1 MDGKVL
7 LYDSNDVKI
16 GETYIRRA
24 RQLVKQQRAF
34 WVDESQQAIRFAPGM
49 ENLDDALAADMDES
63 KPIQDLDTLVDK
75 ELMKLAKRRVQARF
89 GFKLHCSICVIISVF
104 LVMIYLL
111 TDRGGY
117 FWPIWPMLALG
128 LGIVIH
134 WMVYKQVC
142 GGNMNDE
149 IAFEYEKL
157 KYRRSYVE
165 NERRKS

>member
-34 WVDESQQAIRFAPGM
+34 WVDESQKAIKFAPGM
-49 ENLDDALAADMDES
+49 ENLDDALAVEMDES
-63 KPIQDLDTLVDK
+63 QSIRGLDTLVDT

-89 GFKLHCSICVIISVF
+89 GFKLHIFISIIISVF

-117 FWPIWPMLALG
+117 FWPIWAMLPLG
-128 LGIVIH
+128 FGVVIHGIV
-134 WMVYKQVC
+134 YKHVC
-142 GGNMNDE
+142 GSNMNDE

-157 KYRRSYVE
+157 KYRRSYVG
-165 NERRKS
+165 NEDRRS